1 MRILGEGARGES
13 PCPSP
18 KLPPQPLKGKKRCAL
33 RIFFNLCHPPR
44 PRYNAVMTE
53 LLEQIKS
60 KALGLTEELVALRRQ
75 FHQHPELSH
84 HEERTARV
92 IAEYLKNLGLE
103 VKTGLADHGVL
114 GVLKGSRP
122 GRAVAWRADMDALP
136 IPEKLRLPW
145 CSQEEGVM
153 HACGHDFHMS
163 VGLGAARL
171 LSELKEALAGE
182 FRFIFQPAEEGPP
195 IGDSGAKGM
204 VHAGV
209 LDNPKVAAVCALHV
223 APNLDVGHIRYGPG
237 VVMAG
242 ADRII
247 LTVTGKSAHGATPH
261 RGVDPILVTSQV
273 INQIQGLL
281 AQQIDARSPK
291 ILTFGR
297 IQGGNRFNILA
308 DEVTLDGSLRYLQ
321 ESVRQEVLM
330 GLRRQFEGLSL
341 ATGAEVKLTVEPLF
355 PMLKNDPTLTSQ
367 TVQVLQTLLGPSHL
381 KLLHP
386 AMGSE
391 DFPYYAAISPGF
403 YFFLGVR
410 TPGTRGQALHS
421 PHFNPDEAAL
431 PYGLMAAAG
440 LLACLSE
447 PQFPA
452 LAPVGPVVQ
461 EQDPGIM

>member
-1 MRILGEGARGES
+1 MTALLQDIKARA
-13 PCPSP
+13 
-18 KLPPQPLKGKKRCAL
+18 QAL
-33 RIFFNLCHPPR
+33 EP
-44 PRYNAVMTE
+44 
-53 LLEQIKS
+53 
-60 KALGLTEELVALRRQ
+60 ELVALRRE

-84 HEERTARV
+84 QEERTAQV
-92 IAEYLKNLGLE
+92 VADYLKKLGLE
-103 VKTGLADHGVL
+103 VKTGLAGHGVL
-114 GVLKGSRP
+114 GVLKGGRP

-136 IPEKLRLPW
+136 IAEKVKLPW
-145 CSQEEGVM
+145 RSRVDGVM
-153 HACGHDFHMS
+153 HACGHDFHVS
-163 VGLGAARL
+163 IGLVAARL
-171 LSELKEALAGE
+171 LSEIKDRLAGHYV
-182 FRFIFQPAEEGPP
+182 FIFQPAEEGPP

-204 VHAGV
+204 VAAGV
-209 LDNPKVAAVCALHV
+209 MDDPPVAAVCALHV

-261 RGVDPILVTSQV
+261 RGVDPILVTAQV
-273 INQIQGLL
+273 LNQIQGFL

-308 DEVTLDGSLRYLQ
+308 DEVVLEGSLRYLQ
-321 ESVRQEVLM
+321 ESVRQEVLN
-330 GLRRQFEGLSL
+330 GLRRQFAGLSQ
-341 ATGAEVKLTVEPLF
+341 ATGAEIKLTVEPLF
-355 PMLKNDPTLTSQ
+355 PMLKNDPELTAQ
-367 TVQVLQTLLGPSHL
+367 AVQVLQALLGPKHL

-391 DFPYYAAISPGF
+391 DFPYFASVAPGF

-410 TPGTRGQALHS
+410 TPGARGQALHS
-421 PHFNPDEAAL
+421 PLFNPDEAAL

-447 PQFPA
+447 PKFPLRGSA
-452 LAPVGPVVQ
+452 GPVTQ
-461 EQDPGIM
+461 EEEPGVM

>member
-1 MRILGEGARGES
+1 M
-13 PCPSP
+13 
-18 KLPPQPLKGKKRCAL
+18 
-33 RIFFNLCHPPR
+33 
-44 PRYNAVMTE
+44 E
-53 LLEQIKS
+53 LLEEIKTRAS
-60 KALGLTEELVALRRQ
+60 GLKEEITNLRRE

-84 HEERTARV
+84 HEERTAQV
-92 IAEYLKNLGLE
+92 VAKYLEELGLE
-103 VKTGLADHGVL
+103 VTTGLADHGVL
-114 GVLKGSRP
+114 GVLKGARL

-136 IPEKLRLPW
+136 IMEKVRLPW
-145 CSQEEGVM
+145 RSRAEGVM
-153 HACGHDFHMS
+153 HACGHDFHMAIA
-163 VGLGAARL
+163 LGAARL
-171 LSELKEALAGE
+171 LSELKDRLAGE

-195 IGDSGAKGM
+195 QGDSGAKGM

-209 LDNPKVAAVCALHV
+209 LEHPKVAAVCALHV

-261 RGVDPILVTSQV
+261 RGVDPILVAAQV
-273 INQIQGLL
+273 LNQIQGFL

-308 DEVTLDGSLRYLQ
+308 DEVTLEGSLRYLRG
-321 ESVRQEVLM
+321 SVRQEVIQ
-330 GLRRQFEGLSL
+330 GLKRQFEGLSQ
-341 ATGAEVKLTVEPLF
+341 ATEAEIKLTVEPLF
-355 PMLKNDPTLTSQ
+355 PMLSNNPDLTKQ
-367 TVQVLQTLLGPSHL
+367 AVQVLQALLGPQHL

-391 DFPYYAAISPGF
+391 DFPYYAAVSPGF

-410 TPGTRGQALHS
+410 TPGTRGHALHS
-421 PHFNPDEAAL
+421 SLFNPDEAAL

-440 LLACLSE
+440 LLVCLSE
-447 PQFPA
+447 SRFPT
-452 LAPVGPVVQ
+452 LAPGGPVAQ
-461 EQDPGIM
+461 ENNFGVM